1 MSREP
6 RDEGENQPRYPRVK
20 LSHVFEQPI
29 PESVVMVVVV
39 MRERLS
45 LWKSISSS
53 SIVNSSVS
61 NTSPGERVLSLLLL
75 FLIFSIVE
83 SDYDK
88 LLTNVFFVF
97 FVSFEIYFRN

>member
-29 PESVVMVVVV
+29 PESVVVV

-61 NTSPGERVLSLLLL
+61 NTSPGERVLSLLF

>member
-29 PESVVMVVVV
+29 PESVVVV

>member
-29 PESVVMVVVV
+29 PESVVVV

-88 LLTNVFFVF
+88 LLTNVFFV
-97 FVSFEIYFRN
+97 SFEIYFRN

>member
-29 PESVVMVVVV
+29 PESVVVV

-61 NTSPGERVLSLLLL
+61 NTFPGERVLSLLLF

>member
-29 PESVVMVVVV
+29 PESVMVVVV

-61 NTSPGERVLSLLLL
+61 NTFPGERGLSLLL

-83 SDYDK
+83 SNYDK

>member
-29 PESVVMVVVV
+29 PESVVVV

-61 NTSPGERVLSLLLL
+61 NTFPGERGLSLLLF

-83 SDYDK
+83 SNYDK

>member
-29 PESVVMVVVV
+29 PESVMVVVV

-83 SDYDK
+83 TDYDK

>member
-29 PESVVMVVVV
+29 PESVMVVVV

-61 NTSPGERVLSLLLL
+61 NTFPGERVLSLLL

>member
-29 PESVVMVVVV
+29 PESVVVV

-61 NTSPGERVLSLLLL
+61 NTFPGERVLSLLLF

-88 LLTNVFFVF
+88 LLTNVFFV
-97 FVSFEIYFRN
+97 SFEIYFRN